1 MISTG
6 RQELS
11 ATRGKFQLLGVD
23 IKWAYHDLVY
33 TENNLT
39 CTKNNVFLRSQQAG
53 HCQKY
58 RGKQDAIMI
67 SPEKWSGMSYTNVAR
82 ANIIDCSALTR
93 E

>member
-1 MISTG
+1 MGSEITTETVISTG

-33 TENNLT
+33 LENNLT

-53 HCQKY
+53 HCKKY
-58 RGKQDAIMI
+58 RDKQDAIMFRLRNGL
-67 SPEKWSGMSYTNVAR
+67 E
-82 ANIIDCSALTR
+82 
-93 E
+93 